1 MISVYHDIT
10 EQTVHRYC
18 PQRYLRVD
26 QIAGNCNKQE
36 WVLLSC
42 YMPCY
47 GIALLFLKLNLLGP
61 AGRWVVFKKGFCSAS
76 MFVGKR
82 VDLLIEID
90 RQIKADSLHDCITLA
105 LTILKSAPSGRDS
118 LWVLMLEGKLITWVS
133 ANSPIQ
139 QAVYYF
145 YRCQTDGIW
154 LSGPY

>member
-36 WVLLSC
+36 WVLFHVICPAMESHCCSWNWTFWGL
-42 YMPCY
+42 
-47 GIALLFLKLNLLGP
+47 LEDELFLK
-61 AGRWVVFKKGFCSAS
+61 KGSVSAS